1 MEKISAIYSESY
13 NFVYLRA
20 KSILKREEDIQQLM
34 REVYQQAAEQD
45 IADEK
50 LYKWLG
56 EQTYILGCNKFRKKQ
71 VREADAIE
79 LEERE
84 YSASKTV
91 DMEKATE
98 IICDTLDELP
108 DMYQATL
115 FAFYFDKMKVKEIS
129 AVMGYSEGAILNR
142 LNYAHKYI
150 GKVLEHHQE
159 ELKEKVQ
166 FSVEA
171 MIAAMERWAKENCMT
186 ENVAQNVFGSLCRD
200 LSIKADAIETEDNT
214 SGMLARVAKREVD
227 VMTFVVEE
235 FASYEVKP
243 QKNTKKIVVIAGIA
257 VVLAITLGLLVA
269 VIVKGVKEKKN
280 EKEPPVKQ
288 ESQEETNNI
297 EKEEIEENEEEQ
309 EESKSEEYIFPNS
322 DKELL
327 TRDDVAGMSQEQ
339 LRLARN
345 EIFARYGTIFGV
357 QDLADYFGSKSWYVP
372 KITFDEFEST
382 IEMNAIEEKN
392 LAFIIQIEEEME

>member
-1 MEKISAIYSESY
+1 
-13 NFVYLRA
+13 
-20 KSILKREEDIQQLM
+20 
-34 REVYQQAAEQD
+34 
-45 IADEK
+45 
-50 LYKWLG
+50 
-56 EQTYILGCNKFRKKQ
+56 
-71 VREADAIE
+71 
-79 LEERE
+79 
-84 YSASKTV
+84 
-91 DMEKATE
+91 
-98 IICDTLDELP
+98 
-108 DMYQATL
+108 
-115 FAFYFDKMKVKEIS
+115 
-129 AVMGYSEGAILNR
+129 
-142 LNYAHKYI
+142 
-150 GKVLEHHQE
+150 
-159 ELKEKVQ
+159 
-166 FSVEA
+166 
-171 MIAAMERWAKENCMT
+171 
-186 ENVAQNVFGSLCRD
+186 
-200 LSIKADAIETEDNT
+200 
-214 SGMLARVAKREVD
+214 
-227 VMTFVVEE
+227 
-235 FASYEVKP
+235 
-243 QKNTKKIVVIAGIA
+243 
-257 VVLAITLGLLVA
+257 VLAITLGLLVA